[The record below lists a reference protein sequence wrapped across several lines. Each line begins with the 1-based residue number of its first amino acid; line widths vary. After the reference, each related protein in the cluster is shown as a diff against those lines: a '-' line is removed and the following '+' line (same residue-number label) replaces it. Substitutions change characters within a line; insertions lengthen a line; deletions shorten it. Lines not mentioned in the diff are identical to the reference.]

1 MKYTKRGKMIRFF
14 GIIILAA
21 ATLIIIF
28 PFYWMVKT
36 RCL

>member
-1 MKYTKRGKMIRFF
+1 MKYTKRGKMIRIF

-28 PFYWMVKT
+28 HFIGW
-36 RCL
+36 